1 MKYQNLLQIA
11 EFLQKFHKISN
22 IKRVGDNLFY
32 IVFDDYEL
40 FFDLGKTH
48 SNIHKNENFTPNKI
62 YKAPFDLILEKR
74 FASAKISAVEV
85 PKNNRILHICA
96 TLNGSY
102 KKIISHIYFEFTGR
116 FTNVIITD
124 ENNIIL
130 EALRHFENEFRN
142 IKVGVRLKFLPGI
155 EIREKTVEKIENFD
169 IFFENEFNNIKNLQF
184 ENLRTAK
191 ILSVD
196 KKIENFS
203 QNLCELPKEEE
214 LLKNAADF
222 KLKGE
227 ILIENLY
234 KLKDFDRKISI
245 YKNDKKIEFS
255 FEKPPKISAN
265 DFFTASKK
273 LRQKAANLY
282 IQRQNLDEQL
292 KFWQNL
298 KTLILNAKNGQELEI
313 LLPKHEITAQ
323 KKEKNNQ
330 NVQNFYIGEFKISVG
345 KNKIGNE
352 WLLKNSAKNDFWFH
366 IKDIPGAHVIVKTAK
381 QNLTPEIIEM
391 AAKICVN
398 FSVNTPGNFNVDY
411 TKRGFVRV
419 VESAFVNYNNFKTIK
434 ILKP

>member
-1 MKYQNLLQIA
+1 M
-11 EFLQKFHKISN
+11 
-22 IKRVGDNLFY
+22 
-32 IVFDDYEL
+32 
-40 FFDLGKTH
+40 
-48 SNIHKNENFTPNKI
+48 
-62 YKAPFDLILEKR
+62 
-74 FASAKISAVEV
+74 
-85 PKNNRILHICA
+85 
-96 TLNGSY
+96 
-102 KKIISHIYFEFTGR
+102 
-116 FTNVIITD
+116 
-124 ENNIIL
+124 
-130 EALRHFENEFRN
+130 
-142 IKVGVRLKFLPGI
+142 
-155 EIREKTVEKIENFD
+155 
-169 IFFENEFNNIKNLQF
+169 
-184 ENLRTAK
+184 
-191 ILSVD
+191 
-196 KKIENFS
+196 

-265 DFFTASKK
+265 DFFTTSKK

-419 VESAFVNYNNFKTIK
+419 VESAFVNYSNFKTIK